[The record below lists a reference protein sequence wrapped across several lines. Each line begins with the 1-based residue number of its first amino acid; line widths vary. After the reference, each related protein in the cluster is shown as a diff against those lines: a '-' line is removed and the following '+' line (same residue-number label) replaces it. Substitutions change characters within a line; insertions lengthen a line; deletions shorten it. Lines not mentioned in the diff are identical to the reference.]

1 MSFELSGKIIEIFP
15 ENQVSDRFRKQEFVI
30 EVNDSRSGY
39 DFTDYIKFQLIQD
52 KVDLIKS
59 FKVNQEVTVS
69 FNIKGNKWVKDG
81 RTNYFTNLDAWKI
94 EAKSNEPENPMPE
107 NFQGSPIEN
116 SPEQENDLPF

>member
-30 EVNDSRSGY
+30 EINDSRAGY
-39 DFTDYIKFQLIQD
+39 DFTDYIKFQLTQD

-59 FKVNQEVTVS
+59 FKVNQEVNVS

-94 EAKSNEPENPMPE
+94 EAKSNEPENSMPE
-107 NFQGSPIEN
+107 NIQESPIEN
-116 SPEQENDLPF
+116 TPEQENDLPF